1 MGVTLTTHTHEI
13 SSGKRR
19 AERKTVFRPIV
30 IGDGCWIGA
39 NVTILPGV
47 TIGRGTVV
55 GAGSVV
61 VKDLDANSVYVGN
74 PARKI
79 RQLEG

>member
-1 MGVTLTTHTHEI
+1 
-13 SSGKRR
+13 
-19 AERKTVFRPIV
+19 
-30 IGDGCWIGA
+30 
-39 NVTILPGV
+39 
-47 TIGRGTVV
+47 
-55 GAGSVV
+55 VV